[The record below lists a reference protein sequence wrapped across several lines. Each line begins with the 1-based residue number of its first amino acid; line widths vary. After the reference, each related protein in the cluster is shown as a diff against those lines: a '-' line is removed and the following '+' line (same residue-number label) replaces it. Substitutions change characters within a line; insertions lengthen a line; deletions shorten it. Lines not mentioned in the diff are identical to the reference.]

1 MNKDINVL
9 RKSLSLAYVYGKL
22 QQENLEVAVHEMQV
36 INNPDANRM
45 RDKLEKVIS
54 ANRNAFR
61 ILERNVSKEEVQSL
75 RDDLD
80 KLMDVSWEDSNA

>member
-61 ILERNVSKEEVQSL
+61 ILERNVSQEEVQDL

-80 KLMDVSWEDSNA
+80 KLMDVSWKDNNA